1 MAPDAGK
8 LKLRVTWD
16 GNTVRQVDTVATRPQ
31 AFRLLHGK
39 APESAVQLARL
50 LFNVCGNAQGA
61 AAAAAIAAA
70 QDRLLAERAVLE
82 RGIAREAMQEHLWR
96 LLLDWP
102 RVLELPQA
110 QADFVRWHGMLRGMA
125 AGQGAMSTLRAE
137 FEAGWLGLAAADWL
151 ALSSLEA
158 LQHWWRTTDS
168 PAARLLAALERMD
181 QASAPH
187 CGVGLLPAWTAQ
199 QALQA
204 CGGDLDADFSAQPRH
219 SGLPAE
225 TGALGYHA
233 TAPLLADTLQKHPS
247 RVLARVLARVCAAL
261 HIAAGRDQGWLDYG
275 RAADGGGLAVVRT
288 ARGLLLHRVRL
299 VAGVVEDYV
308 TVAPTEWNFHPRG
321 ALAAGLEGM
330 RVDARDKLARLA
342 GMHILSLDP
351 CVDYAIEIN
360 GSVA

>member
-8 LKLRVTWD
+8 LRLRVTWD

-39 APESAVQLARL
+39 APECAVQLARL

-70 QDRLLAERAVLE
+70 QDRPLADRAVLE
-82 RGIAREAMQEHLWR
+82 RSIAREAMQEHLWR

-102 RVLELPQA
+102 RVLELPPA

-125 AGQGAMSTLRAE
+125 AGQGAMSALRAE
-137 FEAGWLGLAAADWL
+137 LEAGWLGIPAANWL
-151 ALSSLEA
+151 ALASLEQ
-158 LQHWWRTTDS
+158 LQDWCRTTDS
-168 PAARLLAALERMD
+168 PAARMLAALGRMD
-181 QASAPH
+181 DVPAQNFS
-187 CGVGLLPAWTAQ
+187 VGLLPEWTAE

-204 CGGDLDADFSAQPRH
+204 CGDVLDAEFAAQPLH
-219 SGLPAE
+219 GGLPAE
-225 TGALGYHA
+225 TGALGYYA
-233 TAPLLADTLQKHPS
+233 RTPLLCDVLRRQTS
-247 RVLARVLARVCAAL
+247 RLLARVLARMSAAL
-261 HIAAGRDQGWLDYG
+261 HIATECDHGWLDST
-275 RAADGGGLAVVRT
+275 RTAEGGGLTVVRT

-299 VAGVVEDYV
+299 AAGMVEDYV

-330 RVDARDKLARLA
+330 RVDARDKLAGLA